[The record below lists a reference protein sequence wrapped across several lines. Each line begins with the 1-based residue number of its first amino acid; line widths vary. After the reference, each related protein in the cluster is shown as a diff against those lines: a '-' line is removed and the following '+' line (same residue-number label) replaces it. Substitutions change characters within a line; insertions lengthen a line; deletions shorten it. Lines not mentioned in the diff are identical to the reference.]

1 MNLTSA
7 KFKADPYP
15 YYAKLRAEKPVH
27 RVRILFGIPAWI
39 VARYDDVL
47 TVLKDDRFS
56 KEYVSKIPFT
66 PRPIER
72 MTRNLINIDPPAHTR
87 LRGLVNK
94 AFTPRVVER
103 LREPVEKLCGDLLA
117 SRTEMDLVHDYALAV
132 PLTVISDLLGIP
144 NDDRRRFAKWSA
156 RVASADSGGILTMLR
171 GWINMLRFSFYF
183 GKLVDRRRSDPR
195 DDLVSALIEAEEE
208 GERLDRDELISM
220 LGLLLFAGYETT
232 VSLIAVGALTLMQ
245 NREQLDRFR
254 SDADLVEPAIEEL
267 LRYTSPADFATPR
280 VAREDVT
287 LAGTTIPKGAM
298 VIASLGSANR
308 DETHFDD
315 PDRLDLARTP
325 NRHLAFGM
333 GLHFCVGAPLARLE
347 AQIALTNLFRRYP
360 NVRPLQ
366 RADEFRWRKGMFFRG
381 LEELPVTLGS

>member
-1 MNLTSA
+1 MNLASA

-27 RVRILFGIPAWI
+27 RIRILFGIPAWI

-47 TVLKDDRFS
+47 VVLKDDRFS

-72 MTRNLINIDPPAHTR
+72 MTRNMINIDPPAHTR

-103 LREPVEKLCGDLLA
+103 LREPVETLCGDLLA
-117 SRTEMDLVHDYALAV
+117 SRTGMDLVHDYALAV

-144 NDDRRRFAKWSA
+144 NEDRRRFARWSA
-156 RVASADSGGILTMLR
+156 RVASADSGSIVTMLR
-171 GWINMLRFSFYF
+171 GWINMLRFSSYF
-183 GKLVDRRRSDPR
+183 GTLIDRRRFDPR

-245 NREQLDRFR
+245 NREQLERFR
-254 SDADLVEPAIEEL
+254 SDPDLVEPAIEEL

-280 VAREDVT
+280 VAREDIT

-298 VIASLGSANR
+298 VIAALGSANR
-308 DETHFDD
+308 DGRHFPD

-325 NRHLAFGM
+325 NRHLALGM

-347 AQIALTNLFRRYP
+347 AQIALATLFRHFP

-366 RADEFRWRKGMFFRG
+366 QADELRWRKGMFFRG
-381 LEELPVTLGS
+381 LEELPVALGS